1 MQAPMSRFEQ
11 DTYVN
16 DRYAAMEERL
26 TVGRIQHSR
35 LAIGMSFSREVD
47 LTLYSAA
54 GCPQKVEQANDLG

>member
-1 MQAPMSRFEQ
+1 MSRFEQ

-26 TVGRIQHSR
+26 TVGRILDSY
-35 LAIGMSFSREVD
+35 LASGKGFLLELD
-47 LTLYSAA
+47 LTMYSVA